1 MTLYQ
6 FKTLDEEEQYNT
18 VWNNGVFIAVRI
30 SKEDKFLL
38 YQIDGFYVELKYD
51 VNINKIVELRSFG
64 NVSRLEPYLINIP
77 LPSFD

>member
-18 VWNNGVFIAVRI
+18 VWNNGVLIAGRT

-51 VNINKIVELRSFG
+51 VDMNKTVELRSFD
-64 NVSRLEPYLINIP
+64 NLSRLDPYLKNIP

>member
-18 VWNNGVFIAVRI
+18 VWNNGVLIAGRT

-64 NVSRLEPYLINIP
+64 NASRLEPYLISIP